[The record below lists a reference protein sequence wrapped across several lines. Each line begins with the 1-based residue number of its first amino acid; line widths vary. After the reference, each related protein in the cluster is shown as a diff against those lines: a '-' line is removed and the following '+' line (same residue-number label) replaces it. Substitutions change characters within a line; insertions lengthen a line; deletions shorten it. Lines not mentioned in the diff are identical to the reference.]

1 MVDMN
6 YVILCGRLVRDPERK
21 STQSGT
27 VISTFTLA
35 TKTSQRDE
43 DGGYKSAFNNC
54 VAYGKTA
61 EIISNYCF
69 KGSEL
74 GITGELRDNKYT
86 DKNGNPRTI
95 KEIFVGTV
103 KLGSKAVEGDEG
115 ISYSPTP
122 KTQPETEAEASQ
134 VPLVDAKDLFGDE
147 LEEYK
152 PLSDDELPF

>member
-6 YVILCGRLVRDPERK
+6 IVVLTGRLVGDPERK
-21 STQSGT
+21 ATQSGT
-27 VISTFTLA
+27 TICTFTLA

-43 DGGYKSAFNNC
+43 IGYKSAFNNC

-61 EIISNYCF
+61 EIISKYCF

-86 DKNGNPRTI
+86 DKNGNPRTV

-122 KTQPETEAEASQ
+122 KGLQGKQAEASQ